1 MAVTGSGTEQDPW
14 IVHDISEI
22 QSCISQTDKY
32 LKLANDINCNDY
44 GTSFV
49 WSTLSSNADFD
60 LDGHTIEN
68 IEIGSSTR
76 FSSGNSGL
84 IHNGKILN
92 VYLNGTSYFS
102 YNSRFEGISFSI
114 DASAQDIVSDSNCA
128 VFYGSSTRIDKCAIY
143 AKNTKKALIHD
154 GRGNIIE
161 VNDTDILIDS
171 EVNTKGTQG
180 DGYWST
186 YIGAKLSKSRIRG
199 KMKDYTG
206 SGLFSSSV
214 TNCVVDLETETVSIS
229 NSVSGGTVTASA
241 INSEKMTAG
250 SSQFNS
256 GFIKCTT
263 EEIRN
268 GAELRAKGFL
278 VVNVVGD

>member
-68 IEIGSSTR
+68 IEIGSSAR

-92 VYLNGTSYFS
+92 VYLNGSDCFS
-102 YNSRFEGISFSI
+102 SNSRFEEISFSI
-114 DASAQDIVSDSNCA
+114 DASAQDIVFNSNTA
-128 VFYGSSTRIDKCAIY
+128 VFYGASTRIDKCAIY

-154 GRGNIIE
+154 GSGYNIE
-161 VNDTDILIDS
+161 VSETDILIDS
-171 EVNTKGTQG
+171 DVDTTGTRG
-180 DGYWST
+180 DGNWDT
-186 YIGAKLSKSRIRG
+186 YIGAKLSKCRIRG
-199 KMKDYTG
+199 HMNKYNGTALTSDN
-206 SGLFSSSV
+206 V
-214 TNCVVDLETETVSIS
+214 DNCVMDLEIETAVIA
-229 NSVSGGTVTASA
+229 NTVSGGTVTSSV
-241 INSEKMTAG
+241 INSEVLNIDPQLFT
-250 SSQFNS
+250 S
-256 GFIKCTT
+256 GYIKCSTS
-263 EEIRN
+263 EIKN

-278 VVNVVGD
+278 VVNVVGE